1 MNNGDAVR
9 DWQNLQTNCLKFDF
23 IPSAV
28 CDDVTESPELVKP
41 SYPGAARQFGS
52 GKLRNP
58 DDGTFNKIHIEKQ
71 EKIRERDERERFRF
85 DDGSSA
91 SIGVLVSHQKPP
103 GYNTRYVGKSPIA
116 PHHFG
121 ISHDVFRPSQPGT
134 RRDDMFIH
142 QGLSPSHDKVFFDHD
157 EGIIMGEGA
166 LEEGGHQNAG
176 GGAECD
182 ATCEA
187 MEFFCS
193 KSCSCIHSDLHCGTY
208 QDDLF

>member
-1 MNNGDAVR
+1 MNNEDAAH
-9 DWQNLQTNCLKFDF
+9 DHPNLQNICLTIRF
-23 IPSAV
+23 IPKAV
-28 CDDVTESPELVKP
+28 CDDVTESPELGKP
-41 SYPGAARQFGS
+41 AYAGAARQFGS

-58 DDGTFNKIHIEKQ
+58 DDGTFNKIHHEKQ
-71 EKIRERDERERFRF
+71 EKMRERDERERFRF
-85 DDGSSA
+85 EESSA
-91 SIGVLVSHQKPP
+91 SIGVLVSHPKPP
-103 GYNTRYVGKSPIA
+103 GYNTRYVGKTPIA

-121 ISHDVFRPSQPGT
+121 ISHDVFRPLAPGT

-176 GGAECD
+176 GGLECD

-193 KSCSCIHSDLHCGTY
+193 KSCSCIHSDLHCGTKR
-208 QDDLF
+208 DDLF